1 MHTCML
7 SHFSHVQLIATL
19 PGSSVHGILQ
29 ARILE
34 WVAMQSSRGSSRPG
48 IKSVSLAS
56 PVYLE
61 TRATSEPRESGG
73 PEVTASS
80 ALSLGSGFVPVLLTD
95 SELISACFKVDV
107 RMKCTNRWSCLVV
120 VSRQQI
126 LASTQFSCS
135 VVSDSATP
143 WTAAYQAPPYMGFS
157 RQEYWSE
164 VPLPS
169 LWYFLTISLTTL
181 SI

>member
-73 PEVTASS
+73 SEVSASS

-135 VVSDSATP
+135 VVSDS
-143 WTAAYQAPPYMGFS
+143 
-157 RQEYWSE
+157 
-164 VPLPS
+164 L
-169 LWYFLTISLTTL
+169 
-181 SI
+181 